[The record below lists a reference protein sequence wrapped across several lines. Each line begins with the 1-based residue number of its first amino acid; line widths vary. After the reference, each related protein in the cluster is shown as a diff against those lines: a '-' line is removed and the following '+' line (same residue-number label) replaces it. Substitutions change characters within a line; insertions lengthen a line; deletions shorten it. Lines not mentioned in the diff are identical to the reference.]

1 MKKLSSLLL
10 VFVSFLL
17 IGCAKTEVK
26 PQTTIKPSVTT
37 ALPTDNTQVKTVAP
51 DASVTVYLVL
61 TQVGLY
67 NGAKGQ
73 DYAELGIENAIEFKG
88 KVGDALPDG
97 TKITASGGRG
107 QFSSWVSYNGSG
119 APTAYTTIPNVD
131 GKILY
136 ANWSEGDSEN
146 PITPVTPVEGECFYL
161 KPNSNWLKDG
171 ARFAVYT
178 FNGSETG
185 IWFDMT
191 DTDGDGIYEVSSENL
206 RENII
211 FCRMNGSTTENNW
224 DNRWNQTNDLALP
237 SDGSNLYTVADGAWS
252 QGDGSW
258 STK

>member
-1 MKKLSSLLL
+1 MKKLSSILL
-10 VFVSFLL
+10 VFISFLL
-17 IGCAKTEVK
+17 IGCAKTEVM
-26 PQTTIKPSVTT
+26 PQTTTKRAVTT
-37 ALPTDNTQVKTVAP
+37 VSPSDNTQVVTVSP
-51 DASVTVYLVL
+51 DADVTIYLVL
-61 TQVGLY
+61 TEVGLY

-97 TKITASGGRG
+97 TKITASGSKG
-107 QFSSWVSYNGSG
+107 QFSSWVSYDGKG

-146 PITPVTPVEGECFYL
+146 PITPVEKECFYL
-161 KPNSNWLKDG
+161 KPNANWLKDG

-185 IWFDMT
+185 VWFDMT
-191 DTDGDGIYEVSSENL
+191 DSDGDGIYEISSENL
-206 RENII
+206 KEKII
-211 FCRMNGSTTENNW
+211 FCRMNGSKAENNW
-224 DNRWNQTNDLALP
+224 DNRWNQTNDLTLP
-237 SDGSNLYTVADGAWS
+237 TDGSNLYTVAEGAWS